1 MLWFTPCSKEF
12 KIQFCLQRC
21 CCHAHVSLK
30 DPTKS
35 IKVAAYDQEHS
46 WVLISYRQSMQRNAR
61 KARYSGLRI
70 LTLTSHFSLHEIT
83 FSLGVNGSFIVYF
96 NANSIDFKEVSPV

>member
-1 MLWFTPCSKEF
+1 MEGSTKRLMLWLIPCSKEF
-12 KIQFCLQRC
+12 RTQFCLQRH

-35 IKVAAYDQEHS
+35 TEVAAYDKEHS
-46 WVLISYRQSMQRNAR
+46 WVLILYRQSKQRNAR

-70 LTLTSHFSLHEIT
+70 WTLTPAYL
-83 FSLGVNGSFIVYF
+83 
-96 NANSIDFKEVSPV
+96 NANSVDFKEVSPV